1 MGLLDNLAGSLGTS
15 GIADAIARHTGAD
28 PKTVQ
33 NAVAIG
39 MPLLLAALARNA
51 SSPKGAA
58 DLHAAVAT
66 DHAGGNILSNVQSAV
81 QNPNLADGQG
91 ILGHVLGDKQAAV
104 QSQIAQATGMSSD
117 KVGTVLATVAPLVM
131 GALGQAQQKGGLNA
145 GGLAGLLGN
154 EAASVT
160 QQHPELGNLAGVLE
174 GQAGA
179 GATSG
184 LMQMGEQMLGK
195 LFGKS

>member
-1 MGLLDNLAGSLGTS
+1 MGLLDTLAGSLGTS
-15 GIADAIARHTGAD
+15 GIADAIAKHTGAD

-33 NAVAIG
+33 SAVAIG

-58 DLHAAVAT
+58 DLHAAVQSN
-66 DHAGGNILSNVQSAV
+66 HAGGNILSNVQSAV

-131 GALGQAQQKGGLNA
+131 GALGQAQQKNGLNA

-154 EAASVT
+154 ETASVT
-160 QQHPELGNLAGVLE
+160 QQHPELGNLAAVLE
-174 GQAGA
+174 GNAGA

-184 LMQMGEQMLGK
+184 LMQMGEQLLGK
-195 LFGKS
+195 MFGKS